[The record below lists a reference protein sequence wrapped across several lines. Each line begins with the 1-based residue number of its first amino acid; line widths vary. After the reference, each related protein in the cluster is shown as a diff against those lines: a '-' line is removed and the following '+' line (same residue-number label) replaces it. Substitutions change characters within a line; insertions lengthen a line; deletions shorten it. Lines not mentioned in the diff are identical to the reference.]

1 MPKTV
6 TQRHRRTDDEI
17 IADLQRKIDEVKRR
31 AERQKVKKDPAL
43 RYVTAAVRSID
54 KAVSHSADA
63 ATRNALAEARATL
76 AACLALN
83 GAAAPKAGRGVLT
96 PRRSTNGR
104 VEPGRVLQYL
114 QMHAGSRAEDIAA
127 ALGTDTMSLRPS
139 LQELRAAATVRAEGK
154 ARATRYFVKPLT
166 INVLASL
173 LN

>member
-83 GAAAPKAGRGVLT
+83 GAAAPKAGHGVLT
-96 PRRSTNGR
+96 PRRSANGK
-104 VEPGRVLQYL
+104 VEPERVLQYL
-114 QMHAGSRAEDIAA
+114 QAHPGSRAEQIAS
-127 ALGTDTMSLRPS
+127 ALGTDPDHLRPAIH
-139 LQELRAAATVRAEGK
+139 QLRADSTVRVEGK
-154 ARATRYFVKPLT
+154 ARATRYYVEA
-166 INVLASL
+166 LA
-173 LN
+173 